1 MTLLE
6 ASLRRSSQAKLFGPR
21 PPPRGSHSA
30 VWSHTCLRSPSGAST
45 VAELQQ
51 YFTNIGENIYCY
63 ATNQR
68 GSCHNK
74 VHTKKKKKIISVL
87 TGGLLRYRDSDTY
100 EACIVFNGHFIVLLY
115 MWDTQFFTLLLLTLI
130 IALTGTSSSIGSVPV
145 EFRSE
150 LSL

>member
-30 VWSHTCLRSPSGAST
+30 VRSHTCIRSPSGAST

-51 YFTNIGENIYCY
+51 YFTNIGENIHCY

-74 VHTKKKKKIISVL
+74 VHTKKKKNL
-87 TGGLLRYRDSDTY
+87 QCFNCLLRYRDSDTY

-115 MWDTQFFTLLLLTLI
+115 M
-130 IALTGTSSSIGSVPV
+130 
-145 EFRSE
+145 
-150 LSL
+150 